1 MSLEDAALCLEAQA
15 KGELPDHCLAVSGA
29 LALDTLIQQG
39 VGARDI
45 QDAAAGLRI
54 VAEGGTL
61 ALDSAGRT
69 RAAVLAQI
77 VRRLDSFDGLKEIRK

>member
-15 KGELPDHCLAVSGA
+15 NGDLPDHRLAVSGA

-39 VGARDI
+39 VDARDI

-61 ALDSAGRT
+61 ALDHMGRA
-69 RAAVLAQI
+69 RAAVLAKA
-77 VRRLDSFDGLKEIRK
+77 VRRFVPFGESKEI